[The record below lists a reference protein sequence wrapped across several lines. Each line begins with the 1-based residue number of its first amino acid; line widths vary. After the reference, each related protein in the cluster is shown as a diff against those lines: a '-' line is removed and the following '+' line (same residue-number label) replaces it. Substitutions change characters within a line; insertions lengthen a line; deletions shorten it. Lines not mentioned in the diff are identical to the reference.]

1 LRQKSNRTLL
11 IEQERAARKEERERK
26 RAEKA
31 RDKMI
36 REDRRERKQSEQE
49 AKREVRLEKQRVHES
64 VERNGI
70 PKIRPEESRFGFR
83 EAVAYSPLVICG
95 KCGGVIRESEELGSL
110 CERCYFSKEVNDQDE
125 KELKARGNKAV
136 PGKGDGEDGTVAPA
150 GQMTLKL

>member
-36 REDRRERKQSEQE
+36 REDRRQQKKAEAE
-49 AKREVRLEKQRVHES
+49 AKRKERLRKKLTRES
-64 VERNGI
+64 VERNGV
-70 PKIRPEESRFGFR
+70 PKVRPEESRFGFR

-110 CERCYFSKEVNDQDE
+110 CEPCYFSKEVNDPEEE
-125 KELKARGNKAV
+125 KLKAEENKAV
-136 PGKGDGEDGTVAPA
+136 PGKGDGDNETIAPV
-150 GQMTLKL
+150 GQLTLKI